1 MTSQTT
7 KRFRQC
13 LARLPDDVRRQAGKA
28 YELFI
33 RNPRHPSLRFK
44 RVHATQP
51 IYSVRISIH
60 HRAVGVLSGD
70 DILWFWIGT
79 HSDYESLLAEL

>member
-1 MTSQTT
+1 MISRTT

-51 IYSVRISIH
+51 IYSVRISIN
-60 HRAVGVLSGD
+60 HRAVGVLTGGE
-70 DILWFWIGT
+70 ILWFWTGT